1 MRYASYLSKK
11 EISENVISAA
21 SSSESQPVKDGCLAV
36 KPRLALISCLQ
47 TDYHVR
53 AKITGITK

>member
-1 MRYASYLSKK
+1 MKFVVYRA
-11 EISENVISAA
+11 ENVISAA